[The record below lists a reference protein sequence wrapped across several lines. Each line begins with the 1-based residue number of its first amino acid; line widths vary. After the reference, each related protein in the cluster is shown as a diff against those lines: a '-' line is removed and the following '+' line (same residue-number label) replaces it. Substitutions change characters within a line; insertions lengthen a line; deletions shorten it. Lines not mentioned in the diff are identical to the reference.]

1 MGKQSRRAWG
11 KQHDKLIRERQ
22 ETEAQDREK
31 RLKGFRP
38 ATPGETLT
46 LASAHAVRRP

>member
-1 MGKQSRRAWG
+1 MGKQNRRAWR
-11 KQHDKLIRERQ
+11 KQHDKIVRERQ
-22 ETEAQDREK
+22 AAEAEAKER

-46 LASAHAVRRP
+46 LASARARRP